1 MSFCLVRFRFWI
13 YMLEL
18 KRKERR
24 EGDKKEKRKE
34 YLGMKI
40 YILYINMKY
49 FRSVII

>member
-1 MSFCLVRFRFWI
+1 MS
-13 YMLEL
+13 ES

-40 YILYINMKY
+40 YILYTNMKH
-49 FRSVII
+49 FRSVTI